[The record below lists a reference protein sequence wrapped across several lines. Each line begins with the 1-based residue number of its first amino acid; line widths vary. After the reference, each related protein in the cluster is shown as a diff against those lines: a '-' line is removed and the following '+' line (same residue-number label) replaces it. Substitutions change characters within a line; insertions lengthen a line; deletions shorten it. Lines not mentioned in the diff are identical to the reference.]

1 MLWTDRRGAVIL
13 PNMPMPES
21 ERNEIANRQKEQML
35 RLVSRGFYN
44 ELINYGVKKHEV
56 VKVASHLL
64 DHLMEAGSGLDR
76 EATYYNRH
84 FSLATLR
91 DEWKTGKRLS
101 VHEVSI
107 EPLPNALHVELA
119 GWLDAPRVRASF
131 VEAFP
136 GTVADMAA
144 YFSNP
149 GRCYFSILYQGAPV
163 GIIGAEH
170 MDGAAGRLEMR
181 KLVGRGDLRG
191 RGIGKRA
198 TFAFLFYVFQILNFE
213 KVYVHSTD
221 VNIRNLNLNS
231 QFGFQLEG
239 VFLQEIRVP
248 EGRADIVR
256 MGLLKA
262 RWLEI
267 FSNPGG
273 SD

>member
-1 MLWTDRRGAVIL
+1 MGWTGRRDAVIL
-13 PNMPMPES
+13 RNMPMPES
-21 ERNEIANRQKEQML
+21 ERNEIADRQKDQML

-64 DHLMEAGSGLDR
+64 DHLMEAGGGLDR
-76 EATYYNRH
+76 SATYYNRH
-84 FSLATLR
+84 FNLATLR
-91 DEWKTGKRLS
+91 DEWRTGKRLS

-107 EPLPNALHVELA
+107 EPLPNSLHVELA
-119 GWLDAPRVRASF
+119 GWLDAPRVRSSF
-131 VEAFP
+131 VEDFP
-136 GTVADMAA
+136 GSAAEMAA
-144 YFSNP
+144 YFSHP
-149 GRCYFSILYQGAPV
+149 SRSYFSIQYQGAPV
-163 GIIGAEH
+163 GIIGAEN
-170 MDGAAGRLEMR
+170 MDATAGRLEMR

-198 TFAFLFYVFQILNFE
+198 TFAFLYYAFQILNFE

-256 MGLLKA
+256 MGLLKSH
-262 RWLEI
+262 WLEI
-267 FSNPGG
+267 FSKEAPG
-273 SD
+273 